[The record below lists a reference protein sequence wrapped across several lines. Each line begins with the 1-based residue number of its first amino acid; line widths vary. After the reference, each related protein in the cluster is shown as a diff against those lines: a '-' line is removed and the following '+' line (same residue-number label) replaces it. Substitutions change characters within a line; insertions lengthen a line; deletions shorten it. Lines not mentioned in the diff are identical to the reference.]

1 MFQGY
6 VDASPSDAF
15 KEIVVNIESSPS
27 WNPTLIECR
36 VCSSVLHFRS
46 WFCKN
51 EFRSYHLAVTRV
63 APAYIIWFNIAA
75 VNKD

>member
-27 WNPTLIECR
+27 WNPTLMECR

-46 WFCKN
+46 WFCKKWIQK
-51 EFRSYHLAVTRV
+51 SSLGCHTSCSSLQYLV
-63 APAYIIWFNIAA
+63 
-75 VNKD
+75 